1 MLILLLVFR
10 SANLQVNKRK
20 IINDPLYGLLS
31 ISSDLIFDII
41 EHPYFQRLRRIKQL
55 GLTDFVYPGATHT
68 RFHHAIGSMHLMG
81 QALDS
86 LRNKGVDISDEEYEA
101 SLCAILLHDI
111 GHGPFS
117 HTLETSFLA
126 GVHHEELSLIYL
138 DYFNRQYGGRLSLAL
153 KIFRNE
159 YKRGFFHQLVS
170 SQLDVDR
177 LDYIA
182 RDSFFAGV
190 YEGTIGI
197 DRIMRMINVVDDR
210 LVVEEKGI
218 YSIEN
223 FLSSR
228 RFMYWQVYFHK
239 TTVGIE
245 KMLELLIG
253 RARYLSRN
261 NVELSCS
268 PALRLFLKEEI
279 TLETF
284 KDEYYLE
291 QFALLDD
298 YDVWGAIKLWSGH
311 SDKPL
316 SLLSRM
322 LLERKLFKTRI
333 SGKEI
338 EPKEIDILKTRAIDH
353 FQIAPSDWRYFV
365 AAGSV
370 SNAAY
375 ISEGETINILR
386 KNGDIVDIAKASD
399 LPNIKAMS
407 KIVKKF
413 YLCYPKSLSL

>member
-1 MLILLLVFR
+1 M
-10 SANLQVNKRK
+10 NKRK

-31 ISSDLIFDII
+31 IPSDLVFDII
-41 EHPYFQRLRRIKQL
+41 EHPFFQRLRRIKQL

-68 RFHHAIGSMHLMG
+68 RFHHAIGAMHLMG

-86 LRNKGVDISDEEYEA
+86 LRNKGVDISEEEYEA

-126 GVHHEELSLIYL
+126 GAHHEDLSLIYL
-138 DYFNRQYGGRLSLAL
+138 DHFNEQYNGKLSLAV
-153 KIFRNE
+153 KIFKNE
-159 YKRGFFHQLVS
+159 YKRGFFHQLLA

-177 LDYIA
+177 LDYLA

-190 YEGTIGI
+190 YEGTIGV
-197 DRIMRMINVVDDR
+197 DRIIKMINVVEER

-245 KMLELLIG
+245 KMLELLIS
-253 RARYLSRN
+253 RAKYLARN
-261 NVELSCS
+261 EVELYAS
-268 PALRLFLKEEI
+268 PALYLFLKEEVK
-279 TLETF
+279 LDRF
-284 KDEYYLE
+284 KDEFYLQ

-298 YDVWGAIKLWSGH
+298 FDVWGAIKFWSDH
-311 SDKPL
+311 NDKPL

-322 LLERKLFKTRI
+322 LLNRKLFKTLI
-333 SGKEI
+333 SGREI
-338 EPKEIDILKTRAIDH
+338 EPKEIDILKRKAIECFHIGPD
-353 FQIAPSDWRYFV
+353 DWKYFV
-365 AAGSV
+365 ASGSV

-375 ISEGETINILR
+375 MSEGETINILK
-386 KNGDIVDIAKASD
+386 KNGEIVDIAQASD

>member
-1 MLILLLVFR
+1 M
-10 SANLQVNKRK
+10 VNKRK

-31 ISSDLIFDII
+31 IPSDLVFDII
-41 EHPYFQRLRRIKQL
+41 EHPFFQRLRRIKQL
-55 GLTDFVYPGATHT
+55 GLTDFVYPGAIHT
-68 RFHHAIGSMHLMG
+68 RFHHAIGAMHLMG

-86 LRNKGVDISDEEYEA
+86 LRNKGVEISDEEYEA

-126 GVHHEELSLIYL
+126 GIHHEDLSLIYL
-138 DYFNRQYGGRLSLAL
+138 DHFNRHYNGKLTLAL

-159 YKRGFFHQLVS
+159 YDRQFFHQLAA

-177 LDYIA
+177 LDYLS

-190 YEGTIGI
+190 YEGTIGV
-197 DRIMRMINVVDDR
+197 DRIIKMINVVNNR

-223 FLSSR
+223 FLSAR
-228 RFMYWQVYFHK
+228 RLMYWQVYFHK

-245 KMLELLIG
+245 KMLELLIK
-253 RARYLSRN
+253 RARYLARN
-261 NVELSCS
+261 DVEIHAS
-268 PALRLFLKEEI
+268 PALRLFLKEEV
-279 TLETF
+279 TLEMF
-284 KDEYYLE
+284 RDEFYLR

-298 YDVWGAIKLWSGH
+298 FDVWGAIKFWSGH
-311 SDKPL
+311 DDKPL

-322 LLERKLFKTRI
+322 LLDRKLFKTLI
-333 SGKEI
+333 SGKEFDAAEI
-338 EPKEIDILKTRAIDH
+338 ERLKRRTIE
-353 FQIAPSDWRYFV
+353 QLSVSSDEWMYFV
-365 AAGSV
+365 ATGSV

-375 ISEGETINILR
+375 VSEGENINILK
-386 KNGDIVDIAKASD
+386 KNGEIVDIAQASD

-413 YLCYPKSLSL
+413 YLCWPKSLSLWEF